1 MKWVILSWALRI
13 TIAIIFLQTL
23 YFKFSAHPDSVHI
36 FSALGLEPYG
46 RIGLGVAELL
56 VSFLVLW
63 NRTRI
68 LGLILSLGI
77 IAGAIISHFLVLGW
91 NVQGDGGG
99 LFLLALV
106 VLIAAIGALF
116 LHRVEFWTQIKR
128 FKKES

>member
-56 VSFLVLW
+56 VSLLVLW

-77 IAGAIISHFLVLGW
+77 IAGAIISHLLVLGW
-91 NVQGDGGG
+91 NVQDDGGG

-116 LHRVEFWTQIKR
+116 LHRVEFWTQVKQ